1 MKLGDLM
8 KKHIAQWFIFTVLF
22 ALIPLLIFLLS
33 SAIFKNSIENIIN
46 KSFHELYFYSI
57 MISASTIRDLL
68 HVNNEIKETARF
80 IIAFGFIIILLIAS
94 TAVYGMIIFIDN
106 FIESNVATSISST
119 YINTLFTCSLIL
131 GLFTTI
137 ISLLVVFWRYSK

>member
-46 KSFHELYFYSI
+46 KSFHEFYFYSI

>member
-33 SAIFKNSIENIIN
+33 SVIFKNSIENIIN

-106 FIESNVATSISST
+106 FIESNVAISISMT

>member
-8 KKHIAQWFIFTVLF
+8 KRHIAQWFIFTVLF
-22 ALIPLLIFLLS
+22 ALIPLLIFLLFS
-33 SAIFKNSIENIIN
+33 VIFKNSIENIIN

-57 MISASTIRDLL
+57 MISASTIQDIL
-68 HVNNEIKETARF
+68 HVKSEIKETARF
-80 IIAFGFIIILLIAS
+80 IIAFGFIIILFISS

-106 FIESNVATSISST
+106 FIESDVAISINIT

-137 ISLLVVFWRYSK
+137 ISLLVVFWRYST